1 MSCKQTP
8 CQFCFPCLS
17 VFQSPSSLCHFV
29 VSVLSLPSPCPCLD
43 ISAGLGVFTS
53 LVLLLARVDLLFPV
67 PIRFII
73 SSLNTLSFV
82 DFLFPRPCLAL
93 YLPTPASSDSH
104 STWSA
109 APTPDIFQP
118 LLQLYCFR
126 SQPWQENWL
135 KWTLKANRK
144 EVSSHLNDVKSILP
158 EQAYRM

>member
-1 MSCKQTP
+1 M
-8 CQFCFPCLS
+8 
-17 VFQSPSSLCHFV
+17 
-29 VSVLSLPSPCPCLD
+29 
-43 ISAGLGVFTS
+43 FTS
-53 LVLLLARVDLLFPV
+53 LLLLLAHVDLLFPV
-67 PIRFII
+67 PIRFMM
-73 SSLNTLSFV
+73 SSLNTLGFV
-82 DFLFPRPCLAL
+82 DFLLPRPCLAL

-104 STWSA
+104 TTWSA

-158 EQAYRM
+158 EQAYRICDLLALRRNGNLAAVVSGVLTVSTRICNLF

>member
-1 MSCKQTP
+1 M
-8 CQFCFPCLS
+8 
-17 VFQSPSSLCHFV
+17 
-29 VSVLSLPSPCPCLD
+29 
-43 ISAGLGVFTS
+43 FTS

-67 PIRFII
+67 PIRFMM
-73 SSLNTLSFV
+73 SSLNTLGFV
-82 DFLFPRPCLAL
+82 DFLLPRPCLAL

-104 STWSA
+104 TTWSA

-158 EQAYRM
+158 EQAYRICDLLALRRNGNLAAVVSGVLTVSTRICNLF

>member
-1 MSCKQTP
+1 M
-8 CQFCFPCLS
+8 
-17 VFQSPSSLCHFV
+17 
-29 VSVLSLPSPCPCLD
+29 
-43 ISAGLGVFTS
+43 FTS

-67 PIRFII
+67 PIRFIM
-73 SSLNTLSFV
+73 SSLNTLGFV
-82 DFLFPRPCLAL
+82 DFLLPPPCLAL

-104 STWSA
+104 TTWSA

-158 EQAYRM
+158 EQAYRICDLLALRRNGNLAAVVSGVLTVSTRICNLF